1 MFSSTVENS
10 KKPLNK
16 HRTLFS
22 KKQLIIIFA
31 SALVVVS
38 SVSAALLLQPRSE
51 TPAFPLTAGIIDQL
65 GEELPNPSFIAN
77 ATTILENHGFN
88 VTYYN
93 GTIDVAFYSQLAQL
107 NCGIIILRAH
117 AALREDNSTVDLFTS
132 EPYNPSAHVGVSGLA
147 EGFLNYSSPVRT
159 YFAVTSEFIENLQ
172 GRLPRSIV
180 IAMGCNTLYS
190 NLTQMAQA
198 FHDKGAEAFIGWNG
212 YVADVN
218 TDAETLLMLE
228 NLVSNNQTIGDSI
241 HGIYD
246 VSYGSTLA
254 CYPQSAQDLKISN
267 LAPNMSGVSATV
279 QDVNLFVK
287 MLREV
292 TKEKMK
298 VSGN

>member
-1 MFSSTVENS
+1 MGKS
-10 KKPLNK
+10 KKPSNK
-16 HRTLFS
+16 RSNLFS
-22 KKQLIIIFA
+22 KKQLVIILA

-38 SVSAALLLQPRSE
+38 SVSAALLLQPRSG
-51 TPAFPLTAGIIDQL
+51 TTAFPLTAGIIDQL
-65 GEELPNPSFIAN
+65 GEELPNPSFVAN

-88 VTYYN
+88 VTYNN
-93 GTIDVAFYSQLAQL
+93 GTIDVAFYSRLAQL
-107 NCGIIILRAH
+107 NYGIIILRAH

-147 EGFLNYSSPVRT
+147 EGFLNYSSPVKT

-172 GRLPRSIV
+172 GSFPRSIV

-228 NLVSNNQTIGDSI
+228 NLVSNNETIGDSI

-246 VSYGSTLA
+246 VSYGSTFA
-254 CYPQSAQDLKISN
+254 CYPQSIQDLRISD
-267 LAPNMSGVSATV
+267 LVPNKSGVSATV
-279 QDVNLFVK
+279 QDVSLFVK
-287 MLREV
+287 ISSDT
-292 TKEKMK
+292 TKKKMK
-298 VSGN
+298 ISGN

>member
-1 MFSSTVENS
+1 MGKQ
-10 KKPLNK
+10 KKPSEN
-16 HRTLFS
+16 RSNLFS
-22 KKQLIIIFA
+22 KKQLIIILA

-38 SVSAALLLQPRSE
+38 SVSVALLLRPPSG
-51 TPAFPLTAGIIDQL
+51 TTAFPLTAGIIDQL
-65 GEELPNPSFIAN
+65 GEELPNPSFVAN

-93 GTIDVAFYSQLAQL
+93 ETIDVAFYSRLAQL

-132 EPYNPSAHVGVSGLA
+132 EPYNPSAHVGVSGLS
-147 EGFLNYSSPVRT
+147 EGFLNYSSPVKT
-159 YFAVTSEFIENLQ
+159 YFAITSEFIENLQ
-172 GRLPRSIV
+172 GRFPRSIV
-180 IAMGCNTLYS
+180 LAMGCNTLYS

-218 TDAETLLMLE
+218 TDAETLIVLE
-228 NLVSNNQTIGDSI
+228 NLVSNNQTIRDSI
-241 HGIYD
+241 NGIYD

-254 CYPQSAQDLKISN
+254 CYPQSAQDLRISD
-267 LAPNMSGVSATV
+267 LAPNTSSVSATV
-279 QDVNLFVK
+279 QDVSLFVK
-287 MLREV
+287 TPSEI

-298 VSGN
+298 ISGN